1 MSKKQEMV
9 LISELP
15 ADKLLEASMQ
25 LVGDEHIGFQTSIMN
40 HSPILNPIVGRQPM
54 SLVFDLGGLKSQLA
68 NVEAGLAGTVEN
80 LRNLWR
86 GLEHHCRIAGKQPER
101 TIESISGMSN
111 DKIAEAAILVTVRH
125 KEAIKLRKKV
135 DEIESQQKAR
145 ELQKRLYCGAVK
157 RARKDSHG
165 VYQISEV
172 DGMKVDEKGIITE
185 LKLHVDEYLAECKK
199 RKSRR
204 QAA

>member
-1 MSKKQEMV
+1 MTKRNEV

-25 LVGDEHIGFQTSIMN
+25 LVGDEYIPLQTSMMN
-40 HSPILNPIVGRQPM
+40 CSPILNPTVGRQPT
-54 SLVFDLGGLKSQLA
+54 SLIFDLGGLKSQLA
-68 NVEAGLAGTVEN
+68 NVEAGLAGAIEN
-80 LRNLWR
+80 LRSLWT
-86 GLEHHCRIAGKQPER
+86 GLEYHCRINGKPPER
-101 TIESISGMSN
+101 TIESISAMKN

-135 DEIESQQKAR
+135 EEIESQQKSH
-145 ELQKRLYCGAVK
+145 ELRKRLYLGAMK

-172 DGMKVDEKGIITE
+172 DGMKVDEEGIITE
-185 LKLHVDEYLAECKK
+185 LKIHVDEYLAECRK
-199 RKSRR
+199 RRSRNR
-204 QAA
+204 AA

>member
-1 MSKKQEMV
+1 MTRKNEV

-25 LVGDEHIGFQTSIMN
+25 LVGDEHIPLQTSIMN
-40 HSPILNPIVGRQPM
+40 HSPILNPTVGRQPT

-68 NVEAGLAGTVEN
+68 NVESGLAGTVEN
-80 LRNLWR
+80 LRSLWR

-101 TIESISGMSN
+101 TVESISAMTN
-111 DKIAEAAILVTVRH
+111 EKIAEAAILVTVRH

-135 DEIESQQKAR
+135 DEIESQQKSR
-145 ELQKRLYCGAVK
+145 EQQKRLYCGAVK

-185 LKLHVDEYLAECKK
+185 LNMHIDEYLAECK
-199 RKSRR
+199 SRR
-204 QAA
+204 SRNRAA

>member
-1 MSKKQEMV
+1 MTRKNEV
-9 LISELP
+9 LISGLP

-25 LVGDEHIGFQTSIMN
+25 LVGDEHIPLQTSMTN
-40 HSPILNPIVGRQPM
+40 CSPILNPTVGRQPT
-54 SLVFDLGGLKSQLA
+54 SLIFDLGGLKSQLA
-68 NVEAGLAGTVEN
+68 NVEAGLAGVIEN
-80 LRNLWR
+80 LRSLWT
-86 GLEHHCRIAGKQPER
+86 GLEYHCRINGKPPER
-101 TIESISGMSN
+101 TIESISAMKN

-135 DEIESQQKAR
+135 EEIESQQKAR
-145 ELQKRLYCGAVK
+145 EQQKRLYCGAVK

-185 LKLHVDEYLAECKK
+185 LSIHVDEYLAECKK
-199 RKSRR
+199 RRSRNR
-204 QAA
+204 AA